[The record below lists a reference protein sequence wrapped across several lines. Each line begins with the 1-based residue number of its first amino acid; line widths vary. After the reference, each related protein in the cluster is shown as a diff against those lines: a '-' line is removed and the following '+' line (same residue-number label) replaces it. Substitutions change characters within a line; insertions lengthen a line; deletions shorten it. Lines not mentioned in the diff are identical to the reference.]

1 MLIIVK
7 KIFLSALFLFSCCL
21 FAAEKK
27 SILIIG
33 CGHSEKLEAY
43 EPPSAGVHQNDWKK
57 SIGNLLSRGCHKHEG
72 CITWDITLELSL
84 DRVCDITQMKITP
97 DMEEEFDIVYLEKL
111 PPQEVLNNP
120 DTYKNIYKILKP
132 RGKLIIDNSV
142 AARFA
147 DFSDLEDLRK
157 HSNLQFIIPEDA
169 PFSLFI
175 NTNPQV
181 YSAFN
186 KLSSETRGK
195 INEKFV
201 KEFLSKFGFSFSKY
215 ILHQKEN
222 PNPFNQR
229 VNSPVYEFQKAP
241 IFLSYREVMAKIR
254 ENTERKIKDA
264 ACSRIQRFV
273 RSKK

>member
-7 KIFLSALFLFSCCL
+7 KTFLSSLFLFSYCL
-21 FAAEKK
+21 FAAEKE

-43 EPPSAGVHQNDWKK
+43 KPPSAGVHKNDWKK
-57 SIGNLLSRGCHKHEG
+57 SIENPQDRGCHKHEG
-72 CITWDITLELSL
+72 CTTWDITRELSP

-97 DMEEEFDIVYLEKL
+97 DMEEQFDVVYLEKL

-157 HSNLQFIIPEDA
+157 HCNRQFIIHQDA

-186 KLSSETRGK
+186 KLSPETRGK

-201 KEFLSKFGFSFSKY
+201 KEFLSKFGFSFSEY
-215 ILHQKEN
+215 TLHQKEN

-241 IFLSYREVMAKIR
+241 IFLSYKEVIAKIR
-254 ENTERKIKDA
+254 KNTEKRTKEA
-264 ACSRIQRFV
+264 ACLRIQRFV
-273 RSKK
+273 RNKK